1 VKTFLKSVNIWHIM
15 GKNVDCVVHFLQF
28 LGVWLQ
34 LARDSHLLAG
44 NFAKYSSIE
53 KISLANKAIN
63 LS

>member
-1 VKTFLKSVNIWHIM
+1 M

-53 KISLANKAIN
+53 KNSLANKAIN